1 MATRASSLRKAA
13 SATKSSVPETLHEQ
27 VAKITWSYSRRGI
40 LDQCP
45 RRYYYEYFGAASRKA
60 ASDPDKATLRQ
71 LKALQNRYERAGFLL
86 HLAIATYFRRAQAG
100 TPLAGGQLVDWVQ
113 SLFRR
118 DVDYSASDPDGL
130 SPLQGKY
137 PPVLLRES
145 YYRQIEAEKL
155 LADTEQR
162 LVSAVQTFTS
172 TSLFDDFRQN
182 GIQPGAFIEQHLRLQ
197 GLPCKV
203 DGRLDL
209 AYQGGGQVT
218 IVDWKLG
225 ERGGSGEESLQLAA
239 YGLWAVDHFQ
249 IDHRAVRVCKAFL
262 GSEEVEDFP
271 VTERVL
277 AMARARIVQD
287 AERMS
292 SLHLYGEQGV
302 AEAFTPCAQPSV
314 CGLCPFQLVCP
325 EGRNFLHA

>member
-1 MATRASSLRKAA
+1 MKRN
-13 SATKSSVPETLHEQ
+13 VPETLHEQ
-27 VAKITWSYSRRGI
+27 VGRITWSYSRRET
-40 LDQCP
+40 LEQCP
-45 RRYYYEYFGAASRKA
+45 RKYYYEYFGATSRKA
-60 ASDPDKATLRQ
+60 ASEPEKATLRQ

-100 TPLAGGQLVDWVQ
+100 TPLTGDQLVDWIQ
-113 SLFRR
+113 SVFHH
-118 DVDYSASDPDGL
+118 DIDYSASDPDGL

-137 PPVLLRES
+137 PPVLLRE
-145 YYRQIEAEKL
+145 YHYRQIDAEKL
-155 LADTEQR
+155 LVDTEQR
-162 LVSAVQTFTS
+162 LISAVRTFIS
-172 TSLFDDFRQN
+172 ASLFDDFRQN
-182 GIQPGAFIEQHLRLQ
+182 GIQPGALVEQHLRLQ

-203 DGRLDL
+203 NGRLDL
-209 AYQGGGQVT
+209 AYQEDGQVT

-225 ERGGSGEESLQLAA
+225 ERDGTGDESLQLAA

-249 IDHRAVRVCKAFL
+249 IDHRAARVCKAYL
-262 GSEEVEDFP
+262 GSEQVEDFP

-292 SLHLYGEQGV
+292 SLHLYGEQSI

-314 CGLCPFQLVCP
+314 CGLCPFQRVCP